1 MPASPPRSNK
11 RPVGAGNNP
20 LEHLYMRW
28 VVLAIAGLLLVS
40 SLSLRMRP
48 SLLPRDTLLASDILG
63 KVGLVMLCTWLAW
76 PALVALWYAPGR
88 IMLAGSLAVTAIMF
102 VYNPK
107 TLYFLGPFL
116 VVAIVLATLAGW
128 FRRNRPQ

>member
-1 MPASPPRSNK
+1 MSANSPRTNK
-11 RPVGAGNNP
+11 PKPLPKSAP
-20 LEHLYMRW
+20 LEPQFMRW
-28 VVLAIAGLLLVS
+28 VVLAIAVVLLLS
-40 SLSLRMRP
+40 SFSLRMRP

-76 PALVALWYAPGR
+76 PALVSLWHAPGR
-88 IMLAGSLAVTAIMF
+88 ILLLGTFAITAIMF
-102 VYNPK
+102 IYNPK

-128 FRRNRPQ
+128 IRRNRPS